1 MMKRLLCMLCCL
13 ALLFGI
19 VFTAAPASAAEVVAS
34 GSSDKIYFSVY
45 GIKLRS
51 YEYEYIDCYMWD
63 IFDKNNPIEWGSNK
77 GRCTY
82 EGNGKWS
89 YDFGD
94 HGITITEGGFYYVI
108 FTADWSFVH
117 QTYPLLFDASCFGD
131 TACITVNMIEN
142 PVDSTKMTYETKWT
156 YSDERQFG
164 PMLMI
169 SSTGNV
175 TGSAIPYCTDANT
188 MFYKFLRDDLDNVR
202 MNSGKDDQTLLD
214 DIAQGLDLGVDD
226 VEKEIAAAG
235 VSTDW
240 DRNKSSLLEG
250 PGMQPGTPKPQY
262 LLGDVDGDTVISVI
276 DATKIQKLK
285 AKIISESDINM
296 DAADVDGDGY
306 VTVMDAGRIQ
316 KYKAKILNLDGST
329 PYKG

>member
-1 MMKRLLCMLCCL
+1 MKRMIGMLCCL
-13 ALLFGI
+13 ALLFGV
-19 VFTAAPASAAEVVAS
+19 VFTAIPASAAEVAAS

-63 IFDKNNPIEWGSNK
+63 IFDKNSPIEWGSDK

-89 YDFGD
+89 YDFED

-188 MFYKFLRDDLDNVR
+188 IFYKFLRDDLDNVR
-202 MNSGKDDQTLLD
+202 MKSGKDDQTLLD

-226 VEKEIAAAG
+226 VEKEIAGAG
-235 VSTDW
+235 VSTNW
-240 DRNKSSLLEG
+240 DRNKSSLLES
-250 PGMQPGTPKPQY
+250 PGMQPSTPEPQY
-262 LLGDVDGDTVISVI
+262 LLGDVDGDGSV
-276 DATKIQKLK
+276 
-285 AKIISESDINM
+285 S
-296 DAADVDGDGY
+296 
-306 VTVMDAGRIQ
+306 VMDAGRIQ
-316 KYKAKILNLDGST
+316 KFKAKLMNLDGST

>member
-1 MMKRLLCMLCCL
+1 MKRMIGLLCCL
-13 ALLFGI
+13 MLLFGV
-19 VFTAAPASAAEVVAS
+19 VFTAIPASAAEVAAS

-45 GIKLRS
+45 GIKLRN

-63 IFDKNNPIEWGSNK
+63 IADKSNPIEWGSNK

-94 HGITITEGGFYYVI
+94 HGINITQGGFYYVI

-131 TACITVNMIEN
+131 TAYITVNMIEN

-156 YSDERQFG
+156 NSDERQFG

-175 TGSAIPYCTDANT
+175 TGSSIPYCTDANT
-188 MFYKFLRDDLDNVR
+188 IFYKFLRDDLDNVR

-226 VEKEIAAAG
+226 VEKEIAVAG

-240 DRNKSSLLEG
+240 DRNKSSLLED
-250 PGMQPGTPKPQY
+250 PGTQHNDPEPQD
-262 LLGDVDGDTVISVI
+262 LLGDVDGDGFITVL
-276 DATKIQKLK
+276 DATKIQKFK
-285 AKIISESDINM
+285 ASIIREDAINLA
-296 DAADVDGDGY
+296 AADVDGDGY
-306 VTVMDAGRIQ
+306 VTVMDATRIQ
-316 KYKAKILNLDGST
+316 KYKAKLMNLDGT
-329 PYKG
+329 MPYIA